1 MNNKICVITNI
12 GTHYR
17 YPIYKQMSKEF
28 SCDFCLGDYVKTPI
42 KKFDYATFPGYKKTL
57 QNKYIHNFYWQ
68 KGSVKLVLE
77 NYKYYILD
85 GEPYCLSSWVILL
98 LAKLKGKTTIAWT
111 HGWYGRENFI
121 KKNHKKKF
129 STICMTSY

>member
-17 YPIYKQMSKEF
+17 YPIYKEIAKEF
-28 SCDFCLGDYVKTPI
+28 SCDFYLGVHVKTPI
-42 KKFDYATFPGYKKTL
+42 KKFDYATFPGYTKML
-57 QNKYIHNFYWQ
+57 QNKFFHNFYWQ
-68 KGSVKLVLE
+68 KGSVRLVQE

-98 LAKLKGKTTIAWT
+98 LAKLMGKKVW
-111 HGWYGRENFI
+111 
-121 KKNHKKKF
+121 
-129 STICMTSY
+129 